1 MSSSLSFK
9 FAFSLIASGL
19 ALQCLPASAESIQI
33 KSSEDIAQNHYSS
46 YSKDI
51 WQESPL
57 ASQAIDKLLI
67 RNWTSLNNKNGIDWG
82 KQISNLALNL
92 ASNKISNYATKTIQ
106 KYPFVL
112 GASINFD
119 IRTEGTTNV
128 GGDVLFKIADFG
140 LKEDKSRDGLAF
152 LHTKY
157 TGSLSDDSTWNTG
170 LGLRHLIGEE
180 LLAGVNGYWDYRTTN
195 YSTAHSRFG
204 LGGELFWKT
213 LSLSNNWYIAG
224 TGTKTININN
234 TDYYERVVPGWDFE
248 LGYRLPSNPNIAFF
262 ARGFRWDYRNRND
275 NSGVEGKVTY
285 QMTPHVR
292 LDSWISNE
300 VPANQTQTNG
310 ELDYGDIAIGLNFTL
325 TANPVIYKANN
336 VKQMLQQQMVKP
348 VSRRYDVLLERWA
361 KTSSFSNQVGGQ

>member
-1 MSSSLSFK
+1 MSVSSSFK
-9 FAFSLIASGL
+9 LAFSLIASGL
-19 ALQCLPASAESIQI
+19 TLQCLPASAESIQ
-33 KSSEDIAQNHYSS
+33 KNFAEHNTHSLYSS
-46 YSKDI
+46 YTKGI
-51 WQESPL
+51 WHESPL
-57 ASQAIDKLLI
+57 ASRVIDQLLI
-67 RNWTSLNNKNGIDWG
+67 RNWTSLNNKNGIDWSN
-82 KQISNLALNL
+82 QISNLALNL
-92 ASNKISNYATKTIQ
+92 ASNKISNYATETIQ

-157 TGSLSDDSTWNTG
+157 TGSLSNDSTWNTG

-275 NSGVEGKVTY
+275 NTGVQGKVTY

-310 ELDYGDIAIGLNFTL
+310 ELDYDDIAIGLNFTL